1 VSFVDP
7 INGWIVGHDRAAGSS
22 VILRSIDGGERWE
35 IDHEIEGEL
44 LRTMSFF
51 DASHGWAVGERP
63 EHGPQRLLRFS
74 PR

>member
-1 VSFVDP
+1 
-7 INGWIVGHDRAAGSS
+7 VGHDRAAGSS
-22 VILRSIDGGERWE
+22 VILRSTDGGERWE